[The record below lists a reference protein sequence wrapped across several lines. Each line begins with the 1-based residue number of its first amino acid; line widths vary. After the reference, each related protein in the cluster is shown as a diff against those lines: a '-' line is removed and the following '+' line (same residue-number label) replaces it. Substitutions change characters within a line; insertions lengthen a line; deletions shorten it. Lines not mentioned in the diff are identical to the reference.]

1 MPSPCAEHRR
11 QPGEVVH
18 GGGETGKASHLAFED
33 DGVSSEVSTE
43 LGNDAAVS
51 PERSPHNHQDR
62 LAWLPPCENL
72 VVFDWDDTLFP
83 TTWLRVHGLLDED
96 AVITPEQ
103 DERLQALADAVAAT
117 LEAAKRRGG
126 VAIVTNAQEG
136 WVQTS
141 CEAIMPSL
149 QVHLAGVRIVSARS
163 RHEKPGVF
171 APTTWKCLA
180 FEELVHEFY
189 GAFAEPDVA
198 LRRNIVSLGD
208 AEHEMEAL
216 KWVAAGTECHAKNLK
231 FVEQPCL
238 ERLLEQHE
246 LVAGIVDDVVDH
258 DGNLD
263 FEIGVDDN

>member
-1 MPSPCAEHRR
+1 MPHPCSQHRVQPDEAEL
-11 QPGEVVH
+11 GCD
-18 GGGETGKASHLAFED
+18 GSSKD
-33 DGVSSEVSTE
+33 DGASSEVSTE
-43 LGNDAAVS
+43 PGSDA
-51 PERSPHNHQDR
+51 PPCEGRGQDR

-72 VVFDWDDTLFP
+72 IVFDWDDTLFP
-83 TTWLRVHGLLDED
+83 TSWLRAQGLLDED

-103 DERLQALADAVAAT
+103 DERLEALADAVAVT
-117 LEAAKRRGG
+117 LERAKRRGG
-126 VAIVTNAQEG
+126 VAIVTNAEQG
-136 WVQTS
+136 WVEAS
-141 CEAIMPSL
+141 CEAILPSL
-149 QVHLAGVRIVSARS
+149 RAHLAGVRVVSARS

-180 FEELVHEFY
+180 FEELVNEFY
-189 GAFAEPDVA
+189 GALGEQDVA
-198 LRRNIVSLGD
+198 LRRNIVSVGD

-216 KWVAAGTECHAKNLK
+216 RWVAAGAECRAKGLK

-263 FEIGVDDN
+263 YEIGVEDS

>member
-1 MPSPCAEHRR
+1 MHSPSAERCGR
-11 QPGEVVH
+11 PGEVLR
-18 GGGETGKASHLAFED
+18 GGEVGGKASRLAFED
-33 DGVSSEVSTE
+33 DGVSSEVSTA
-43 LGNDAAVS
+43 LGSEAPVS
-51 PERSPHNHQDR
+51 PERQPDSQDR

-72 VVFDWDDTLFP
+72 IVFDWDDTLFP
-83 TTWLRVHGLLDED
+83 TTWLRVRRLLDED

-103 DERLQALADAVAAT
+103 DARLQALADAVAAT

-126 VAIVTNAQEG
+126 VAIVTNAEQG
-136 WVQTS
+136 WVETS

-149 QVHLAGVRIVSARS
+149 QAHLEGVRVVSARS
-163 RHEKPGVF
+163 RHEKHGLF

-189 GAFAEPDVA
+189 GAFDEPDVA

-208 AEHEMEAL
+208 SEHEMEAL
-216 KWVAAGTECHAKNLK
+216 KWIAAGTECHAKCLK

-263 FEIGVDDN
+263 YEIGVEDN